1 MRRLLHIVG
10 ARKGHDHAVDQRG
23 NRLRHQ
29 GLVPLR
35 DHWDILSHQLRQFRR
50 PDIGTVYDSL
60 CLHIPLVGLHAGDP
74 SAQGTESRD
83 LRIGGKFH
91 AHAPC
96 TPGVGL
102 RAVKRIRVPVL
113 LTEGGSEHALRV
125 KIRNDLLR
133 LFQGNGAGID
143 AQTVL
148 HL

>member
-1 MRRLLHIVG
+1 MTMQSISGATGSVTRAWCRSEITGTSSPTSFASSG
-10 ARKGHDHAVDQRG
+10 ARTLA
-23 NRLRHQ
+23 
-29 GLVPLR
+29 
-35 DHWDILSHQLRQFRR
+35 QFM
-50 PDIGTVYDSL
+50 TVL